1 MNIVIEHHDGK
12 YPSFNVGLAS
22 AHGKEA
28 FLVIKGCRLVDG
40 KDGRFVSWP
49 AKKLDSGK
57 YWNHVWSGDK
67 FTAAVLQ
74 AYDDSRPKTKKPS
87 NDDADIPF

>member
-1 MNIVIEHHDGK
+1 MNIVIEHFDGK

-22 AHGKEA
+22 AEGKEP

-49 AKKLDSGK
+49 AKKQDNGK
-57 YWNHVWSGDK
+57 YWNHAWASDK
-67 FTAAVLQ
+67 FAAAVLQ
-74 AYDDSRPKTKKPS
+74 AYDDSKPGKPKKS
-87 NDDADIPF
+87 DDDSDIPF